1 MANRQPRYVASESLP
16 AERRAPPVDFREV
29 VEASLQGVAILD
41 HLQIRYVNPEFA
53 GMFGYD
59 NPDQLASL
67 LEQIHKAGQR
77 ASLLTRQLLAFS
89 RKRSPQPV
97 STDLNALLSDME
109 KMLVRLIGED
119 VKLEVKGAASLWRVR
134 VDPGHI
140 EQV

>member
-59 NPDQLASL
+59 TPDQLVGENWDRLVAI
-67 LEQIHKAGQR
+67 E
-77 ASLLTRQLLAFS
+77 
-89 RKRSPQPV
+89 
-97 STDLNALLSDME
+97 DLP
-109 KMLVRLIGED
+109 LVRARSEACRLGEPVD
-119 VKLEVKGAASLWRVR
+119 VNPLWQ
-134 VDPGHI
+134 GI
-140 EQV
+140 